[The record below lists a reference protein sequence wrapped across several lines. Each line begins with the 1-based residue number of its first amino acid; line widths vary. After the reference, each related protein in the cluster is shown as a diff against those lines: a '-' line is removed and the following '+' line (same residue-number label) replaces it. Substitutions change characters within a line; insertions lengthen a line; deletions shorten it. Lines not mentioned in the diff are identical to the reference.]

1 MMLLFKWLREPS
13 LRTILDVM
21 VFIITKL
28 FMLLNTI
35 LEFLWCYKNP
45 WLFAEMVDK
54 ILSRQTKYWSES
66 RIAIFLPRRNRF
78 LLLLILFSCDG
89 HVWIFVQALRVLYSL
104 ECFSDFQPAL
114 TLSLQHR
121 SVIYLRTIKCQKE
134 VESARIRDEVSNF
147 EVHEIPS
154 ADSAYDILSTN
165 S

>member
-1 MMLLFKWLREPS
+1 MMLLFKCLRGPS
-13 LRTILDVM
+13 LRTILEIWWFS
-21 VFIITKL
+21 FIITKL

-78 LLLLILFSCDG
+78 LLLLILFSGDG
-89 HVWIFVQALRVLYSL
+89 HVWIFESCTTLSASVIFSL
-104 ECFSDFQPAL
+104 LWLS
-114 TLSLQHR
+114 LSLQHR